1 MSRIERDNWA
11 ILGSVMFF
19 MMLAAIVTLVVIRQP
34 KPAQET
40 SITCTTNDSQIHYD
54 QGWKKIEEVDYQ
66 RIGALV
72 GKGQADWS
80 CKPGTLICTAII
92 EGKAHPGVKG
102 CAWYWRKV

>member
-1 MSRIERDNWA
+1 MKTDWN
-11 ILGSVMFF
+11 
-19 MMLAAIVTLVVIRQP
+19 LVVFFFLASLAVISLFLDSKTEKP
-34 KPAQET
+34 KQET